1 MQNVLFQYKLEYI
14 THTMWFVLPKVM
26 RFKYNLTIFVS
37 DTIFTNRLLMSY
49 RHHGGRFDGR
59 VDIVGVLDGIKD
71 RLCCVF
77 RQWDTQR
84 VQRAGTVTNN

>member
-26 RFKYNLTIFVS
+26 RFKYNFNHFRF
-37 DTIFTNRLLMSY
+37 DTIFSNRLLMSY

-59 VDIVGVLDGIKD
+59 VDIVGVFDGI
-71 RLCCVF
+71 
-77 RQWDTQR
+77 
-84 VQRAGTVTNN
+84 